1 LDKIERSKA
10 VAIVGSQ
17 NDKSAAGKNISVY
30 LSKELLSLV
39 ESSGRPAS
47 QLVQEALRKYFIDA
61 NRKKASQRVVKIAQA
76 LGKSERFAEAVAAW
90 RHDRENDRW

>member
-1 LDKIERSKA
+1 M
-10 VAIVGSQ
+10 AIVGSQ

-39 ESSGRPAS
+39 ESTGRPPS

-61 NRKKASQRVVKIAQA
+61 NREKAAQMVVKIAQT
-76 LGKSERFAEAVAAW
+76 LGKSQRFDEAISEW
-90 RHDRENDRW
+90 RYDREKDRW